1 MIWGSLP
8 YDRPIRHGITQ
19 CRAFITAE
27 RDGYFRGAEVDFEL
41 QYVLPFLE
49 QPGEKIIINTMFRSN
64 NFSTWSLVLLLSII
78 GSACCSVPL
87 YAQAGLRES
96 LEKLDRN
103 DDGVID
109 PDEITPLARPYFEQ
123 LSRSGSR
130 ELRLDLDRPHKI
142 SELQEIARRYYA
154 VRNGATDDRRVRVKR
169 ESESTVQPFGP
180 QPDQPL
186 VPEFGLAEMKFPYTQ
201 DDLDFADR
209 TMSSHDENGDGY
221 IDRDESSRHKWTHRN
236 PFADDLN
243 KDDRLSRLELT
254 QRYARRRLLDR
265 WSNEFRKKDWRTGG
279 EVRAS
284 REQEERRDESQWWRR
299 GGSEFWLTAS
309 LMGRFDSNK
318 NGRLEKQEAE
328 GLEISTSRI
337 DTNRDGELTRE
348 ELFAYIKEQ
357 QTQAGGSDELPGWFY
372 ELDVN
377 RDRQVALH
385 EFATEL
391 TNEKLEEFASLD
403 SSGDGLLTFA
413 EVIQAKTMSGGSYRN
428 NTAEVLPPGKT
439 VISEIDVHEDFVIGD
454 VNVQISVTHT
464 NVSALDAYLT
474 GPDGQRIELF
484 TEVGGRGDHFDE
496 TIFDDQSQEPITKAQ
511 PPFKGAFLPEGLLQ
525 QQPGLSQFNGKNANG
540 VWQLVVRGTR
550 SDRFGMLHNWALFI
564 KPQAPMLETAAAAPI
579 GED

>member
-1 MIWGSLP
+1 M
-8 YDRPIRHGITQ
+8 
-19 CRAFITAE
+19 
-27 RDGYFRGAEVDFEL
+27 
-41 QYVLPFLE
+41 
-49 QPGEKIIINTMFRSN
+49 NRSH

-78 GSACCSVPL
+78 GSASGSVPL

-123 LSRSGSR
+123 LANSGSR
-130 ELRLDLDRPHKI
+130 ELRLNLDRPNEI

-154 VRNGATDDRRVRVKR
+154 LRNGMTEDRRVRVTR
-169 ESESTVQPFGP
+169 QSESTVLPFGP

-209 TMSSHDENGDGY
+209 TMNSHDENGDGY

-284 REQEERRDESQWWRR
+284 REQEESRDESQWWRR
-299 GGSEFWLTAS
+299 GGSDFWLTAS

-348 ELFAYIKEQ
+348 ELFAYINEE

-377 RDRQVALH
+377 RDRQVAMH
-385 EFATEL
+385 EFATEW
-391 TNEKLEEFASLD
+391 TSEKLEEFASLD
-403 SSGDGLLTFA
+403 SSGDGLLTSA
-413 EVIQAKTMSGGSYRN
+413 EVSASKTMSGSSYRN
-428 NTAEVLPPGKT
+428 DTAEVLPPGKT
-439 VISEIDVHEDFVIGD
+439 IISEIVVDDDFVIGD
-454 VNVQISVTHT
+454 LNVQISITHT

-511 PPFKGAFLPEGLLQ
+511 PPFKGTFLPEGLLQ
-525 QQPGLSQFNGKNANG
+525 QQPGLSQFNGKSATG
-540 VWQLVVRGTR
+540 AWQLVVRGTR
-550 SDRFGMLHNWALFI
+550 SDRFGMLHNWALFV
-564 KPQAPMLETAAAAPI
+564 KPQDQMLETAAAAPI

>member
-1 MIWGSLP
+1 MV
-8 YDRPIRHGITQ
+8 R
-19 CRAFITAE
+19 FN
-27 RDGYFRGAEVDFEL
+27 
-41 QYVLPFLE
+41 
-49 QPGEKIIINTMFRSN
+49 K
-64 NFSTWSLVLLLSII
+64 FSTLSLVCLASCL
-78 GSACCSVPL
+78 GSVCCSVPL

-103 DDGVID
+103 DDGFID
-109 PDEITPLARPYFEQ
+109 PREITPLARPYFEQ
-123 LSRSGSR
+123 LAKSGSR
-130 ELRLDLDRPHKI
+130 EQRLDLDRPNEI
-142 SELQEIARRYYA
+142 SKLQEIARRYYA
-154 VRNGATDDRRVRVKR
+154 GRNGMTEDRRVRVKR
-169 ESESTVQPFGP
+169 QSESTVKPFGP

-265 WSNEFRKKDWRTGG
+265 WSNEFRKKDWRTRG

-299 GGSEFWLTAS
+299 GGSDYWLTAS

-328 GLEISTSRI
+328 GLEISTARI

-348 ELFAYIKEQ
+348 ELFAYIKEE
-357 QTQAGGSDELPGWFY
+357 QTEAGGSDELPGWFY
-372 ELDVN
+372 ELDADG
-377 RDRQVALH
+377 DRQVAMH
-385 EFATEL
+385 EFATEW

-403 SSGDGLLTFA
+403 SSGDGLLTSA
-413 EVIQAKTMSGGSYRN
+413 EVIQSKTISGSSYRN

-439 VISEIDVHEDFVIGD
+439 IIAEILVPEEFVIGD
-454 VNVQISVTHT
+454 LNVQLSITHT
-464 NVSALDAYLT
+464 NTSCLDAYLT

-484 TEVGGRGDHFDE
+484 TEVGGSGDHFDE
-496 TIFDDQSQEPITKAQ
+496 TIFDDQSQEPITKAR
-511 PPFKGAFLPEGLLQ
+511 PPFKGTYSPEGLVGRQL
-525 QQPGLSQFNGKNANG
+525 GLSHFNGKNAKG

-550 SDRFGMLHNWALFI
+550 SDRFGMLHNWALLI
-564 KPQAPMLETAAAAPI
+564 KRQDQLLESEATAPI
-579 GED
+579 DED